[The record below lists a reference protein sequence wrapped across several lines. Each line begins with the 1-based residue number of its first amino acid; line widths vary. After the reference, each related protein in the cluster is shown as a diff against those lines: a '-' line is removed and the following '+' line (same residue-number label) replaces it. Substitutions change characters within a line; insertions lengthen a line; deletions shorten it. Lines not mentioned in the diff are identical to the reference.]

1 MLICSKHSCGHL
13 KIRSLKE
20 NVVKTCRWIHVH
32 EGGLNAGREGDVR
45 FYPIDLLVRRFIS
58 CFFHHVIGSFTWLS
72 VEVSKDE
79 HFVSVEFLLTL
90 LQPVHHVSSLVP
102 TYVVSELKLLH
113 RVVQMQVDHDEM
125 TWVCLSRGEIV
136 LDNRHLT
143 VSHSAHMQDFVHD
156 NLEL

>member
-1 MLICSKHSCGHL
+1 MLVCSKYSCGHL
-13 KIRSLKE
+13 KILALE
-20 NVVKTCRWIHVH
+20 EDVVKACRRISVH
-32 EGGLNAGREGDVR
+32 EWSLNTSGEGDVR

-113 RVVQMQVDHDEM
+113 RVVQMQVDQDEM

-143 VSHSAHMQDFVHD
+143 VPHSAHMQDFVHD